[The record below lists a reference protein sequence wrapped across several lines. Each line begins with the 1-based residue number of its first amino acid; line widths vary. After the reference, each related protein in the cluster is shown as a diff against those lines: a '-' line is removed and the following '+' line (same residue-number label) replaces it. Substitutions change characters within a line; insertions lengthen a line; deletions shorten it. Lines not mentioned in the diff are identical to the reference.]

1 MLWFDEAY
9 SRFIC
14 CFELCSAKLCLRGLA
29 CTMFQISERDGRFK
43 WQDERVTTRAHDDN
57 RQFLL
62 TVARVRR
69 EFLDRCAFM
78 APWG

>member
-1 MLWFDEAY
+1 
-9 SRFIC
+9 
-14 CFELCSAKLCLRGLA
+14 
-29 CTMFQISERDGRFK
+29 MFQISERDGRFK

-62 TVARVRR
+62 TVARVRG
-69 EFLDRCAFM
+69 EFPDRCAFM